1 MVELYKYCDQQGELG
16 EQADVGCSQ
25 HGQVDE
31 RVQHALAGEHI
42 QHGQAL
48 GGRLEELL
56 G

>member
-1 MVELYKYCDQQGELG
+1 MVEQCKYCDQQGELG
-16 EQADVGCSQ
+16 EQADGHGQ

>member
-16 EQADVGCSQ
+16 EQADAHGQ

-31 RVQHALAGEHI
+31 HIQLALVGEHI

-48 GGRLEELL
+48 GGRLEKLL

>member
-1 MVELYKYCDQQGELG
+1 MVELYKYFDQQGELG
-16 EQADVGCSQ
+16 EQADVHGQ

-31 RVQHALAGEHI
+31 HIQHALAGEHI